1 MLWVMSEKNV
11 KFNKFVLRYSHF
23 FVYVLIFLLIFFNGR
38 KLSTAMSLIYATV
51 DTLFFAI
58 LYQFLCKLLIQPP
71 RWLQNKALRFVVVM
85 LIMVFSCQLLFS
97 IEYLIHT
104 YTPIERPQPNSDFLP
119 YITLANFLK
128 VLILNLAALCIAVY
142 KYSLFALRQTEELKQ
157 EKKLMKLQL
166 LQSQINPHFLFNS
179 LNNIYALVY
188 TKNDI
193 APDALM
199 KLSDMLRYVTDF
211 GQQEKV
217 SLDKELT
224 YIQNYIDFQ
233 ILRFGQNEHIVYQ
246 SQCDSQAYTIAPM
259 LLQPFVEN
267 CFTHSDLAT
276 NPEGFVHIRL
286 EVKDA
291 NLVFQTENS
300 IALSHSHQEH
310 KKESSVGIDNV
321 EQRLRL
327 YYPEEH
333 SLVMGKEEGLYKVKL
348 TINLK

>member
-1 MLWVMSEKNV
+1 MSEKNV
-11 KFNKFVLRYSHF
+11 KFIKFVLRYSHF
-23 FVYVLIFLLIFFNGR
+23 FIYVLIFLLIFFNGR

-58 LYQFLCKLLIQPP
+58 FYQFLCKLLIQPP

-104 YTPIERPQPNSDFLP
+104 YTPIERPQPHSDFLP

-142 KYSLFALRQTEELKQ
+142 KYSLFAMRQTEELKQ
-157 EKKLMKLQL
+157 EQKLMRLQL
-166 LQSQINPHFLFNS
+166 LQSQINPHFLFNA

-217 SLDKELT
+217 PIERELT
-224 YIQNYIDFQ
+224 YMQNYIDFQ
-233 ILRFGQNEHIVYQ
+233 ILRFGSSEQISYH
-246 SQCDSQAYTIAPM
+246 SQLDSMGYSIAP
-259 LLQPFVEN
+259 LLIQPFVEN

-276 NPEGFVHIRL
+276 HQEGFVRIRL
-286 EVKDA
+286 EVVDGMLQFDA
-291 NLVFQTENS
+291 ENSVSQTHVSHEGKKENS
-300 IALSHSHQEH
+300 I
-310 KKESSVGIDNV
+310 GIDNV
-321 EQRLRL
+321 EQRLNL
-327 YYPEEH
+327 YYPGDYI
-333 SLVMGKEEGLYKVKL
+333 LKMGEVNQTYKVHLSLKL
-348 TINLK
+348 R